1 MIAHFAYLA
10 FQMLGG
16 LLGFRDSRWLLLHGM
31 AVAWGV
37 LIVAMQWSCPATVA
51 ERWLRTKADGEAY
64 TGSFL
69 DHYVFGTYLP
79 NGSQA
84 LVYGLHL
91 LVIGVVYLLLLRRWG
106 VARSPRGAR
115 SEEPGSVVSRGLAP

>member
-31 AVAWGV
+31 AVTWGV
-37 LIVAMQWSCPATVA
+37 LIVAMRWNCPATLG
-51 ERWLRTKADGEAY
+51 EKWLRTKADGQAY

-79 NGSQA
+79 NGSQT
-84 LVYGLHL
+84 LVYTLHL
-91 LVIGVVYLLLLRRWG
+91 VVIVVVYLLLLRHWTETR
-106 VARSPRGAR
+106 RPREAR
-115 SEEPGSVVSRGLAP
+115 SEEPGSVVVRRQAP